1 MSTADNG
8 AIDYRRRVRER
19 KAQQAATEVAPA
31 VSLVTDATYDPPL
44 EQGVL
49 ISTDSAI
56 AVESTPPAA
65 SPVLVAPAV
74 ADRTPQAVREQAK
87 SALTQLLSVSDADYN
102 TMMTELSAT
111 DPILYAAVVDE
122 INNARAVEPKT
133 A

>member
-8 AIDYRRRVRER
+8 AIDYRKRVRER
-19 KAQQAATEVAPA
+19 KAQQAAAEA
-31 VSLVTDATYDPPL
+31 VPVVSTVTDATYDPPL
-44 EQGVL
+44 DPGVL

-56 AVESTPPAA
+56 AVESTQPAA